1 MTHTGHKTQW
11 SPWTVSTGP
20 RTTANRLRTSMV
32 AADVP
37 KPLRDERV
45 ARRPFRDD
53 HAFARLKKHPGRLL

>member
-1 MTHTGHKTQW
+1 
-11 SPWTVSTGP
+11 
-20 RTTANRLRTSMV
+20 MV